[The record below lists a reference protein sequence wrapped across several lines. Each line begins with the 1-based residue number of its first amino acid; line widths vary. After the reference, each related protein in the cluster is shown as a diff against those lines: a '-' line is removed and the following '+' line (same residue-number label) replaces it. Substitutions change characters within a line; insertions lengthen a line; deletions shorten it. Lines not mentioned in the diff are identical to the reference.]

1 MKAIF
6 GLGNYG
12 PKYAGARHNMG
23 FDTVTRLSDKWR
35 IPLDTKK
42 FKGLC
47 GFGWYNGEK
56 VILIQPQTYM
66 NNSGE
71 CVREICDFFKLT
83 NKDIIVIYD
92 DISLAPGQLRLR
104 PKGSAGGHN
113 GIKSIIAHLGSEEF
127 DRVKVGVGEKPA
139 EWDLADYVLSRFAR
153 EDEPLI
159 RDAIDRAALAVEK
172 IISDGLE
179 AAMGEF
185 NRKLGSDKPQKE
197 NEDGKSQA
205 AGEPSAKQSD

>member
-12 PKYAGARHNMG
+12 AKYAGTRHNMG
-23 FDTVTRLSDKWR
+23 FDTVTRLSEKWN
-35 IPLDTKK
+35 IPLDVRR

-83 NKDIIVIYD
+83 NKDILVIYD
-92 DISLAPGQLRLR
+92 DISLAPGQMRLR

-113 GIKSIIAHLGSEEF
+113 GIKSVIAHLGSEEF
-127 DRVKVGVGEKPA
+127 DRIKIGVGTKPE
-139 EWDLADYVLSRFAR
+139 EWDLADYVLSRFDADTNKVIR
-153 EDEPLI
+153 E
-159 RDAIDRAALAVEK
+159 AIDRAAKAVEAVLEN
-172 IISDGLE
+172 GLE
-179 AAMGEF
+179 AAMGEY
-185 NRKLGSDKPQKE
+185 NKKIT
-197 NEDGKSQA
+197 
-205 AGEPSAKQSD
+205 AGEE

>member
-6 GLGNYG
+6 GLGNFG
-12 PKYAGARHNMG
+12 AKYAGTRHNMG
-23 FDTVTRLSDKWR
+23 FDTVTRLSDKWN
-35 IPLDTKK
+35 IPLDVKR

-92 DISLAPGQLRLR
+92 DISLPPGQLRLR
-104 PKGSAGGHN
+104 PRGSAGGHN
-113 GIKSIIAHLGSEEF
+113 GIKSVIAHLGSEEF
-127 DRVKVGVGEKPA
+127 DRVKIGVGAKP
-139 EWDLADYVLSRFAR
+139 EDWDLVDHVLGRFKP
-153 EDEPLI
+153 EDEPEI
-159 RDAIDRAALAVEK
+159 RKAIERAAEAVEMILK
-172 IISDGLE
+172 DGIE
-179 AAMGEF
+179 AAMGEY
-185 NRKLGSDKPQKE
+185 NKKIPLPEKAE
-197 NEDGKSQA
+197 
-205 AGEPSAKQSD
+205 